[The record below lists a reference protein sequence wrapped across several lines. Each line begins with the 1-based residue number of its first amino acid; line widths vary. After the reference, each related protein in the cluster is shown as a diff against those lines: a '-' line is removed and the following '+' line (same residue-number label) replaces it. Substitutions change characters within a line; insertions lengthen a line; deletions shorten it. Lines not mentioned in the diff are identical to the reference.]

1 MSSPDRPKVGT
12 IAWRDLTV
20 PNAEQV
26 CEFYKRIVGWDSSPH
41 DMGGYNDFN
50 MNLRET
56 GETVAGICHARG
68 PNADLPPQWLLYIVV
83 EDVDRSAATC
93 MERGGQVVVASRAL
107 GGGRF
112 CVIRD
117 PAGAV
122 CALYETSRSSQPT
135 P

>member
-1 MSSPDRPKVGT
+1 MSNPERPKVGT
-12 IAWRDLTV
+12 IAWRVLTV

-26 CEFYKRIVGWDSSPH
+26 CEFYKDVVGWESSPQEV
-41 DMGGYNDFN
+41 GGYNDFN
-50 MNLRET
+50 MNLAET

-68 PNADLPPQWLLYIVV
+68 PNADLPPQWLVYIVV
-83 EDVDRSAATC
+83 EDVDRSAGRC
-93 MERGGQVVVASRAL
+93 KELGGQVVVAPRTL

-122 CALYETSRSSQPT
+122 CAPDQS
-135 P
+135 